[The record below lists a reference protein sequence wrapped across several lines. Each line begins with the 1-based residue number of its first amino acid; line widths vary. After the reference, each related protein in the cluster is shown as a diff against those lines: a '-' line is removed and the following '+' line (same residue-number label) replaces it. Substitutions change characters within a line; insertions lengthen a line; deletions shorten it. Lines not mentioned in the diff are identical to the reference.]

1 MQLSSQRQISTYFVC
16 QSFFK
21 VRKCFMESGASVV
34 HSTNNHTKA
43 LLQGNQ
49 DIKYAP
55 LLILF

>member
-1 MQLSSQRQISTYFVC
+1 
-16 QSFFK
+16 
-21 VRKCFMESGASVV
+21 MESRASVV